1 MMMMMNNLRKRFSM
15 TNRLFPGETGQ
26 MRWGFIRKVYAI
38 VFAQILLC
46 TDVSAA
52 MFHSHTLKTVMATGY
67 YGTVA
72 IGILVVLTFSLGIAM
87 TDCAEKDPWNIVL
100 LCIFTVALA
109 FTIGL
114 VCTYKIGMPIM
125 IAVCVTAI
133 AFLGLTLYTFWAA
146 KRDHRLFFLG
156 PFSVCASIAL
166 IMALIIFALSKIF
179 LHVGSILPFIWGFVG
194 VLIFCGLI
202 IYYINDLATGPL
214 AEDDHYIPA
223 ACLLFLYCITF
234 LPFCRYC

>member
-1 MMMMMNNLRKRFSM
+1 
-15 TNRLFPGETGQ
+15 

-46 TDVSAA
+46 TAVSAA

-133 AFLGLTLYTFWAA
+133 AFLGLTFVHILGCQERPPSLLSWS
-146 KRDHRLFFLG
+146 FLG
-156 PFSVCASIAL
+156 LCFHCSHYGAHHLCPQQDFSSCGKHFTLYMGVC
-166 IMALIIFALSKIF
+166 
-179 LHVGSILPFIWGFVG
+179 GSAHLLRAHHILYQRLGYRSP
-194 VLIFCGLI
+194 C
-202 IYYINDLATGPL
+202 
-214 AEDDHYIPA
+214 
-223 ACLLFLYCITF
+223 
-234 LPFCRYC
+234 